1 MVTNCIDCEF
11 HRVINDPDPHDSF
24 CRDDVAVICTKIK
37 NDEKDQDSIYASS
50 RQEYAIIT
58 CSCRPYNTR
67 KESEKPDFC
76 PLQKEIIKDK
86 VNEF

>member
-1 MVTNCIDCEF
+1 MIINCIDCEF

-24 CRDDVAVICTKIK
+24 CRDDLAVVCTKMK
-37 NDEKDQDSIYASS
+37 NEKQDNNSIYAAD

-58 CSCRPYNTR
+58 CSCRPYNII
-67 KESEKPDFC
+67 KESERPESC
-76 PLQKEIIKDK
+76 PLDKEKIRDK